1 MAGQRAAIRYAKAL
15 LSLAQQNNSV
25 DAVQE
30 DLQSII
36 KTIADSKELQLM
48 LKSPIVKTEVKLAS
62 LKEIFTN
69 ITNEVLGLFTV
80 LAENKRL
87 PLLNTVAVQYNTV
100 YQELKGNTEATV
112 TTAVPLSGKLE
123 EKVIAKLKEIT
134 GKNVTITN
142 VIDTNIIGGFIL
154 RVGDMQYNAS
164 VTAQL
169 NKLEREFTNNLY
181 VS

>member
-100 YQELKGNTEATV
+100 YQELKANTEATV

-123 EKVIAKLKEIT
+123 EKNDPAKLPM
-134 GKNVTITN
+134 V
-142 VIDTNIIGGFIL
+142 
-154 RVGDMQYNAS
+154 
-164 VTAQL
+164 
-169 NKLEREFTNNLY
+169 
-181 VS
+181 